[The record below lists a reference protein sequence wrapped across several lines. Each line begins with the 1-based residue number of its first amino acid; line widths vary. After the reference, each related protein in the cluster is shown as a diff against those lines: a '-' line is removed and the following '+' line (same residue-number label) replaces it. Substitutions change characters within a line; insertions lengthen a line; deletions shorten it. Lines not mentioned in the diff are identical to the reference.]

1 MPLRDGTAT
10 GRTGSSIVSTGGELP
25 RARPSSRRRTSR
37 SLRPIA
43 SGIDVDDEER
53 LLEARCPGDD
63 LALVVEHDRVA
74 VEDEL
79 VLATDE
85 VAEGHVA
92 RVVARPRHEHL
103 LALLG
108 LAHVEGGGREVD
120 EEMRTGQRKIRRGR
134 PRLPH
139 VLADR
144 RCDDRLAEPQEHQ
157 VAPLGEVPVLVED
170 AVVGQEVLAIDA
182 GDASVGADDAGVGEI
197 RVEPGAADEGDD
209 VRARL
214 RQTLHGR
221 AGGADEPRPEEQVLG
236 RVPGDRQLGQHDEV
250 GVLGPRLGDRVL
262 ELHAVAVEV
271 ADDDVQ
277 LG

>member
-1 MPLRDGTAT
+1 MPA
-10 GRTGSSIVSTGGELP
+10 
-25 RARPSSRRRTSR
+25 RARGGGRRA
-37 SLRPIA
+37 A
-43 SGIDVDDEER
+43 SGRSPPWIDVDDEER

-144 RCDDRLAEPQEHQ
+144 RCDDRFAEPQEHQ

-182 GDASVGADDAGVGEI
+182 GDASLGADDAGVGEI
-197 RVEPGAADEGDD
+197 RVEPGQPT
-209 VRARL
+209 RATTSVRL
-214 RQTLHGR
+214 RQTFGR
-221 AGGADEPRPEEQVLG
+221 AGGADEPRPEEQVLRAG
-236 RVPGDRQLGQHDEV
+236 TR
-250 GVLGPRLGDRVL
+250 
-262 ELHAVAVEV
+262 
-271 ADDDVQ
+271 
-277 LG
+277 